1 MKMKITKLKHRPGLA
16 CLKSIQQLREAL
28 RKVYESEDEV
38 LIHAGDCAET
48 FDSCFPSRVSRDASF
63 ISSLGGSVTI
73 GRLCGQFAK
82 PRSQAIEVHLKH
94 GEIPVFRGDIIN
106 GYCPS
111 ERSADPARLERA
123 YSLSS
128 AMYEVVV
135 KYHPDVFISHE
146 CLLLPYEEALIRRCS
161 VSNQAF
167 ASSAHF
173 IWIGD
178 RTRDLHGA
186 HIEFCR
192 GLANPIGIKVGPTSD
207 ALEIRECVKRL
218 NPENTPGKLTIITR
232 YGQGKVLSHLPQLIE
247 QLHGLNVLY
256 QCDPMHGNTVVL
268 ETGKKTRFVD
278 AIKAEIAE
286 VISAHRTMGSR
297 VHGLHLEATG
307 DDVTECMG
315 VDVSDFSLPRYR
327 SVCDPRLNPMQTR
340 HVVDFFH
347 DLSAKSSPKAVL
359 PLSPCLASRLTTA
372 ETSQSENST
381 SSSDEDMARAT
392 RW

>member
-1 MKMKITKLKHRPGLA
+1 
-16 CLKSIQQLREAL
+16 
-28 RKVYESEDEV
+28 
-38 LIHAGDCAET
+38 
-48 FDSCFPSRVSRDASF
+48 
-63 ISSLGGSVTI
+63 
-73 GRLCGQFAK
+73 
-82 PRSQAIEVHLKH
+82 
-94 GEIPVFRGDIIN
+94 
-106 GYCPS
+106 
-111 ERSADPARLERA
+111 
-123 YSLSS
+123 
-128 AMYEVVV
+128 
-135 KYHPDVFISHE
+135 
-146 CLLLPYEEALIRRCS
+146 
-161 VSNQAF
+161 
-167 ASSAHF
+167 
-173 IWIGD
+173 
-178 RTRDLHGA
+178 
-186 HIEFCR
+186 
-192 GLANPIGIKVGPTSD
+192 
-207 ALEIRECVKRL
+207 L